1 MPFVPFPFFVS
12 ALIILIFFNVL
23 KHIRESGDEPNFAFL
38 ILILM
43 SALQSVLL
51 GLRWGYNL
59 EAVHYISPIVAAI
72 VPPLVYVGV
81 SEFVRGRRKLG
92 PAWIFI
98 HLVPAI
104 IVLIM
109 LVFWPLGIDLTLV
122 GIFLGYA
129 VATLR
134 LTWGGEDVLGF
145 TSLEDIVPVY
155 RAIILA
161 AGALLFSAGVDTA
174 VYLAFLWDRSG
185 YVTTLLSFGN
195 LIMLLILGGA
205 AASASRGNVTEA
217 RAEVEAETKDEVDGA
232 AGETIDLV
240 NTMMRDRKL
249 YRDANL
255 NLNRLARKSLI
266 PARQI
271 SQAVNT
277 VVGQNVSQYVNSFRI
292 AEACDLLENTEKSI
306 TEIMFDVG
314 FQTKSNFN
322 REFRRITDMT
332 PKDWRVARSRK

>member
-12 ALIILIFFNVL
+12 VLMLLIFFNVL
-23 KHIRESGDEPNFAFL
+23 KQTRESGSPPNIAFL
-38 ILILM
+38 LLILM
-43 SALQSVLL
+43 SALQSTLL

-59 EAVHYISPIVAAI
+59 EAVRYVSPIVAAL
-72 VPPLVYVGV
+72 VSPLVYIGV
-81 SEFVRGRRKLG
+81 SEFVRGRRSMGAKRLLLHLI
-92 PAWIFI
+92 PAMAIFI
-98 HLVPAI
+98 
-104 IVLIM
+104 M
-109 LVFWPLGIDLTLV
+109 LLFWPLGIDLTLV
-122 GIFLGYA
+122 AIFLGYA

-134 LTWGGEDVLGF
+134 LTWRGEDVLGY
-145 TSLEDIVPVY
+145 TSMEDIVPVY

-161 AGALLFSAGVDTA
+161 AGALLFSAVVDTL

-185 YVTTLLSFGN
+185 YAATLLSFGD
-195 LIMLLILGGA
+195 LIVLLILGGA
-205 AASASRGNVTEA
+205 AAAASRGNVTEA
-217 RAEVEAETKDEVDGA
+217 GPEPEPEAKPEADDA
-232 AGETIDLV
+232 AGETLELV

-255 NLNRLARKSLI
+255 NLDRLARKSLI

-292 AEACDLLENTEKSI
+292 AEACDLLKNTEKSI

-322 REFRRITDMT
+322 REFRRITGIT
-332 PKDWRVARSRK
+332 PKDWRVAQARK

>member
-1 MPFVPFPFFVS
+1 M
-12 ALIILIFFNVL
+12 ILIFFNVL
-23 KHIRESGDEPNFAFL
+23 KHNRESGDQPNIAFL
-38 ILILM
+38 LLILM
-43 SALQSVLL
+43 SALQSTLL
-51 GLRWGYNL
+51 GLRWGYGL
-59 EAVHYISPIVAAI
+59 EAARYISPMVAAI
-72 VPPLVYVGV
+72 VPPLVYIGV
-81 SEFVRGRRKLG
+81 SEFVRGRRGLG
-92 PAWIFI
+92 SKWLFL

-104 IVLIM
+104 IVLVM
-109 LVFWPLGIDLTLV
+109 LIFWPTGIDLTLV

-134 LTWGGEDVLGF
+134 LTWRGEDVLGF

-161 AGALLFSAGVDTA
+161 ACALLFSAGVDTA

-185 YVTTLLSFGN
+185 YAVTLLGFSN
-195 LIMLLILGGA
+195 LIALLILGGA

-217 RAEVEAETKDEVDGA
+217 RVETETKGEADVA

-240 NTMMRDRKL
+240 NAMMRDRKL

-255 NLNRLARKSLI
+255 NLDRLARKLLI

-322 REFRRITDMT
+322 REFRRTTDMT
-332 PKDWRVARSRK
+332 PKDWRVVRSRK